1 MKLKAPLIL
10 ASQSPRRQQLLK
22 ELGYE
27 FEVVT
32 RGVEEFVPDNMSP
45 ASVAVFLSEH
55 KSKAYDDL
63 AAKNIVITADTI
75 VAIDQMILGKPR
87 DKADATGMI
96 LRLSGRSHQ
105 VITGVTI
112 SYQGKQKSFSENTE
126 VFFRRLS
133 KSEIR
138 HYINEYKPFDKA
150 GSYAI
155 QEWIGLV
162 GISKIVGDYYNV
174 VGLPMSRLYQELIE
188 FKH

>member
-10 ASQSPRRQQLLK
+10 ASQSPRRKQLLG
-22 ELGYE
+22 ELGYD

-32 RGVEEFVPDNMSP
+32 REVDEFIPDNMSP
-45 ASVAVFLSEH
+45 RAVAEFLAEH
-55 KSKAYDDL
+55 KSKAYHDL
-63 AAKNIVITADTI
+63 TAKNIVITADTI
-75 VAIDQMILGKPR
+75 VAIDHLILGKPR
-87 DKADATGMI
+87 DRADATGML

-112 SYQGKQKSFSENTE
+112 SYQSKQKTFIEETE
-126 VFFRRLS
+126 VLFRRLS

-138 HYINEYKPFDKA
+138 HYIDEYKPYDKA

-155 QEWIGLV
+155 QEWIGLIA
-162 GISKIVGDYYNV
+162 ISKIIGDYYNV
-174 VGLPMSRLYQELIE
+174 VGLPVSRLYQELIE